1 MLSMK
6 RHLVILSAFL
16 FPFRSGAEAMVEEVS
31 VRLTDEFDVT
41 IVTARLKRSLPKR
54 DHLLPP
60 PPIPPPSPL
69 RRTVGRG
76 ENGVH
81 VVRVGLGFSF
91 DKYLFPFLAPFAV
104 LRLKPDIIHAV
115 LESYAGLA
123 LVFCKWIVPR
133 AKRVLTLQS
142 TNTSLFLGPIHRCA
156 HIITAISSALI
167 ERAKTF
173 GRSDVVLIPN
183 GIDLAA
189 INRLCTEHP
198 KDSGCILFA
207 GRLEP
212 MKGVDVLFQAF
223 AKAITGLS
231 PDIHLRIVGG
241 GSQEK
246 MLQDLAKSLE
256 IDHRVT
262 YTGRI
267 DHRAVLAEFARAEIF
282 CGLSRSEALGNV
294 FLEAQAS
301 GCAVI
306 ATNIGGI
313 PEIVKDQESGLLV
326 PPDDI
331 DASAKAIKSLLADP
345 GLRARLSIAAKKGM
359 ERYDWQVISMAY
371 TRALSGGV

>member
-1 MLSMK
+1 M
-6 RHLVILSAFL
+6 A
-16 FPFRSGAEAMVEEVS
+16 EEVA

-54 DHLLPP
+54 DHLYPP
-60 PPIPPPSPL
+60 PPAPPPSPL

-76 ENGVH
+76 ENRVH
-81 VVRVGLGFSF
+81 VIRVGLGFSF
-91 DKYLFPFLAPFAV
+91 DKYLFPFLTPFVAA
-104 LRLKPDIIHAV
+104 RLKPDIIHAV

-123 LVFCKWIVPR
+123 LVFCQWIVPR

-142 TNTSLFLGPIHRCA
+142 TNTSFLLGPIHRSA
-156 HIITAISSALI
+156 HIITAISSALM

-173 GRSDVVLIPN
+173 GRSDVILIPN

-189 INRLCTEHP
+189 IGRACAAHP
-198 KDSGCILFA
+198 KDADCVLFA

-212 MKGVDVLFQAF
+212 MKGVDVLLRAF
-223 AKAITGLS
+223 TKAIVGLS
-231 PDIHLRIVGG
+231 PDIHLRIVGD
-241 GSQEK
+241 GSQAT
-246 MLQDLAKSLE
+246 MLKDLAKELE
-256 IDHRVT
+256 IDHRVIF
-262 YTGRI
+262 TGRI
-267 DHRAVLAEFARAEIF
+267 DHQAVLAEFARAEIF

-306 ATNIGGI
+306 ATNVGGI
-313 PEIVKDQESGLLV
+313 PEIVRDLESGLLV

-331 DASAKAIKSLLADP
+331 DASATAIRTLLADP

-359 ERYDWQVISMAY
+359 ERFDWGTIAKKYGQV
-371 TRALSGGV
+371 LLEHK